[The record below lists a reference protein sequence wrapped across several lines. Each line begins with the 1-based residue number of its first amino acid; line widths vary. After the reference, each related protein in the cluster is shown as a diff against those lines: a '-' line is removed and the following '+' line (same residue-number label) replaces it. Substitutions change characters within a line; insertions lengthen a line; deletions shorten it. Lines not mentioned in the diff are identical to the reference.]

1 MTYLLKCVQNQ
12 DKSNSICS
20 TIDLLKL
27 LIILAGGHSMLP
39 LSQDLCT
46 ICDVVLQLYF
56 AHTLN
61 SEIQYSKSLLFSPMQ
76 QML

>member
-1 MTYLLKCVQNQ
+1 
-12 DKSNSICS
+12 
-20 TIDLLKL
+20 
-27 LIILAGGHSMLP
+27 MLP

-61 SEIQYSKSLLFSPMQ
+61 SEIQYSKSLFFSRMQ
-76 QML
+76 QVL